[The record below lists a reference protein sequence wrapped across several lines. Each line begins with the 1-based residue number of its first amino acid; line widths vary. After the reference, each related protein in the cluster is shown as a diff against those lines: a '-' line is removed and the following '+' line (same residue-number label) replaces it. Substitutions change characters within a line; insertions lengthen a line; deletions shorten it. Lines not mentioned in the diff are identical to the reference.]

1 MVQCDSL
8 YGEFSY
14 LFSNLSIRMTPSCS
28 TRYSGCCLLDANE
41 FIFSFP
47 ASSCNMFVLR
57 QVNGLFC
64 DLVSEI
70 QSWDLLGAT
79 LVPFCLRSLGLIIG
93 MPQNE
98 DLAAYKWTTSDVV
111 EQGSDDIALGVLPL
125 QIVSHILMS
134 LLESAMTC
142 REEIQS
148 VGQTLINGGDS
159 LECFINKLTW
169 DLSRLALGVLMQG
182 SEYRSCAMRLL
193 LPVVFSSLSKPSL
206 VTIQVQGSQYSV
218 SR

>member
-1 MVQCDSL
+1 
-8 YGEFSY
+8 
-14 LFSNLSIRMTPSCS
+14 MTPSCS
-28 TRYSGCCLLDANE
+28 TRYAGCCLLDANE

-125 QIVSHILMS
+125 RIVSHILMS